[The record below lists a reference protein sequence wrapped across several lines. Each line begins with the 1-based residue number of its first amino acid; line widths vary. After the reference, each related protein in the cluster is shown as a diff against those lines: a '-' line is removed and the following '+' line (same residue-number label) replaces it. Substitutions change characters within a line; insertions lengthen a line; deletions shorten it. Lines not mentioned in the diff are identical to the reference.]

1 MPSKNDSANCV
12 FPCADATK
20 MKREITTLILLC
32 LLSSCRYGVTV
43 ESFPPARTPRGVMT
57 KITSDRGEFSAELIE
72 VRDTGVVILVETR
85 FRLLPYSMIA
95 SSRAE
100 GLNGDYA
107 FGGRSSPTA
116 ETRERLRLVSRFPQ
130 GLTPELLQKLLEAN
144 GQLQLEG
151 ENP

>member
-1 MPSKNDSANCV
+1 
-12 FPCADATK
+12 
-20 MKREITTLILLC
+20 MKRKITTLILLC
-32 LLSSCRYGVTV
+32 LLNGCRYGVTV

-57 KITSDRGEFSAELIE
+57 NITSDRGKFSAELIE
-72 VRDTGVVILVETR
+72 VRDTGIVILAETR
-85 FRLLPYSMIA
+85 FRLLPYSIIV
-95 SSRAE
+95 SSRTE
-100 GLNGDYA
+100 GLNRDYA

-116 ETRERLRLVSRFPQ
+116 ETRDRLRLVSRFPQ

>member
-1 MPSKNDSANCV
+1 MPSKSDSAKCV
-12 FPCADATK
+12 FPCTDATK
-20 MKREITTLILLC
+20 MKRQITTLVLLF
-32 LLSSCRYGVTV
+32 LLTGCRYGVTV
-43 ESFPPARTPRGVMT
+43 ESFPPARTPRGVTT
-57 KITSDRGEFSAELIE
+57 KITSDRREFSAELIE
-72 VRDTGVVILVETR
+72 VRDTGILILAATR
-85 FRLLPYSMIA
+85 FRLLPYSMID

-100 GLNGDYA
+100 GLNRDYT
-107 FGGRSSPTA
+107 FGGRRSPTA